1 VRKLGFACKFGSS
14 RTGIEFMHLIAE
26 RVDLHQRPA
35 WLCVFLNSRIAARAT
50 VAGSGGAPGAAIWCA
65 RPLPISD

>member
-1 VRKLGFACKFGSS
+1 MRKLGFACKFGSS

-35 WLCVFLNSRIAARAT
+35 WLCVFLNSRIEARAT
-50 VAGSGGAPGAAIWCA
+50 VAGSGARARSRNLVRAAS
-65 RPLPISD
+65 PHL